1 MCVIYFLKTRVIF
14 HFIRSKFYN
23 SIYVIFLLYRFYT
36 NIFRIIS
43 ITYYLC
49 SYFSY
54 FFISQY
60 LTHIS
65 KKKNIYFQQI
75 FIFAMDWIKINVSAN
90 TTTVW
95 NDWWNASRN
104 ITNIKDWNICKPCW
118 NDNINVVILFLKNRI
133 SIANIIISPCYDSF
147 PIQFFVNL
155 TISSQASSRILR
167 SKKITLVSSNS

>member
-133 SIANIIISPCYDSF
+133 RLQILLF
-147 PIQFFVNL
+147 HHV
-155 TISSQASSRILR
+155 TIHFLFNSS
-167 SKKITLVSSNS
+167 

>member
-65 KKKNIYFQQI
+65 KKKIYIFNKFLFSPWIGSKLMSLPIGRLSEMTDEMQAEILQI
-75 FIFAMDWIKINVSAN
+75 SRIGIFANLVETI
-90 TTTVW
+90 
-95 NDWWNASRN
+95 
-104 ITNIKDWNICKPCW
+104 
-118 NDNINVVILFLKNRI
+118 IL
-133 SIANIIISPCYDSF
+133 
-147 PIQFFVNL
+147 
-155 TISSQASSRILR
+155 T
-167 SKKITLVSSNS
+167 